1 MDLITDTQRVERL
14 RTLTEVSRALTYATS
29 IEQVL
34 ALAVERAAE
43 IMAAEMSLIIL
54 TDSDGLLV
62 VRASHGVDEGRVGQL
77 REPLTETLIRRLQE
91 LLDYPSPE
99 CFLAVPLVVQGE
111 VTGLLAAARATP
123 AAGREDD
130 EWLLSALAD
139 QAAVALENA
148 RLAEAVRAERG
159 ETARM
164 ADAQGRT
171 HATLGHELRSPLTA
185 IQAYAS
191 LLLDGLYGP
200 LSDRQRESVA
210 RIRMSGEHLL
220 SIIENVLD
228 AAQLAAGEMPM
239 TSTELHIGQVVT
251 EAAHMVQPRI
261 TDKQQELRAPPAPDL
276 VVLGDPN
283 HLRQA
288 LVNLLG
294 NASKYTPSGGA
305 IEVRVSQ
312 RERQGRAFAAIAIAD
327 TGRGIP
333 AHAMDALFQA
343 YSRVDAPPNEP
354 GIGLGL
360 YICRQLV
367 RRMGG
372 EIEVE
377 SQVGAGS
384 TFTVLLP
391 QGGSRH
397 STQDIDPT
405 E

>member
-1 MDLITDTQRVERL
+1 MDLVTDTQRVERL

-34 ALAVERAAE
+34 ALAVERAAQL
-43 IMAAEMSLIIL
+43 MAAETSLIML
-54 TDSDGLLV
+54 TDRDGLLV
-62 VRASHGVDEGRVGQL
+62 VRASHGLDEERVREL

-91 LLDYPSPE
+91 MLDYPSPE
-99 CFLAVPLVVQGE
+99 CFLAVPLVAQGE

-123 AAGREDD
+123 GPCREDD

-139 QAAVALENA
+139 QTAVALENA
-148 RLAEAVRAERG
+148 RLTEAVRVGRD

-164 ADAQGRT
+164 AEAQGRT

-200 LSDRQRESVA
+200 LNDRQRESVA

-228 AAQLAAGEMPM
+228 AAQLAAGGIPM
-239 TSTELHIGQVVT
+239 ESIELHVARVVT
-251 EAAHMVQPRI
+251 EAVHMVQPRI
-261 TDKQQELRAPPAPDL
+261 TEKQQELRAHAAADL
-276 VVLGDPN
+276 VVRGDPN
-283 HLRQA
+283 HVRQA

-294 NASKYTPSGGA
+294 NASKYTPPGGA
-305 IEVRVSQ
+305 IEVVVGE
-312 RERQGRAFAAIAIAD
+312 REHEGRLFAAIAVSD

-333 AHAMDALFQA
+333 ADAMDALFQP
-343 YSRVDAPPNEP
+343 YSRAGAPPQEQ
-354 GIGLGL
+354 GMGLGL
-360 YICRQLV
+360 YICDQLV

-384 TFTVLLP
+384 TFTILLP
-391 QGGSRH
+391 FDHSRH
-397 STQDIDPT
+397 SS
-405 E
+405 